1 MNEKNSVKQE
11 EGMQRGKC
19 LSFGGNSGRLLL
31 EESIS
36 LFHGKTN
43 PIRCFSVDELNA
55 MVLDCDCY
63 VFVDG
68 FSKWYKECIIREI
81 VVSTQMGSHN
91 NVQKLLGCCL
101 ETDLPVLVYEWVGTE
116 TLADRILG
124 VKSQNRPPLEWK
136 ARLKNIAYKAG

>member
-1 MNEKNSVKQE
+1 MQ
-11 EGMQRGKC
+11 QRGKC

-68 FSKWYKECIIREI
+68 FSKWYKGIWEGRS
-81 VVSTQMGSHN
+81 VMVRSHGSY
-91 NVQKLLGCCL
+91 Q
-101 ETDLPVLVYEWVGTE
+101 
-116 TLADRILG
+116 ILWLWHR
-124 VKSQNRPPLEWK
+124 VH
-136 ARLKNIAYKAG
+136 YT

>member
-1 MNEKNSVKQE
+1 MDRIKSY
-11 EGMQRGKC
+11 GCG
-19 LSFGGNSGRLLL
+19 
-31 EESIS
+31 I
-36 LFHGKTN
+36 
-43 PIRCFSVDELNA
+43 
-55 MVLDCDCY
+55 
-63 VFVDG
+63 
-68 FSKWYKECIIREI
+68 ECIIREI

-136 ARLKNIAYKAG
+136 ARLKVLPFSGPLSRISEYMLPDKLIGCFSFLAPEYRLQGRVA